1 MKNPFRNARLNND
14 AGNNHFETRCHDA
27 RREPEPHRNAVE
39 KNFPTIT
46 NNATVLGKCI
56 ASVVAL

>member
-46 NNATVLGKCI
+46 NNATVLGKYI